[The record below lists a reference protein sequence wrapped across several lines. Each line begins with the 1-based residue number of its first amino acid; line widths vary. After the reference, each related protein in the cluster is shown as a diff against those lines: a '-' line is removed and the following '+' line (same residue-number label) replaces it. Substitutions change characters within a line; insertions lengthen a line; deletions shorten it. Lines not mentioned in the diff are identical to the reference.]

1 MAMQPSVLILDEP
14 TSQLDPIAA
23 ADFLATLGKINR
35 ELGTTVVLTEH
46 RLEDAFPLA
55 SRVAVMDRGRL
66 LCTGSPAEV
75 GAILRGAGHSMFL
88 AMPTPMR
95 IWGIRAGC
103 GRTLPGH
110 GAGGP
115 GLADRVC

>member
-1 MAMQPSVLILDEP
+1 MLILDEP

-66 LCTGSPAEV
+66 LCTRESRGGGGDPA
-75 GAILRGAGHSMFL
+75 RGGTLNVPGHANPDADL
-88 AMPTPMR
+88 
-95 IWGIRAGC
+95 GIRAGC

-110 GAGGP
+110 GAGGA
-115 GLADRVC
+115 GIG